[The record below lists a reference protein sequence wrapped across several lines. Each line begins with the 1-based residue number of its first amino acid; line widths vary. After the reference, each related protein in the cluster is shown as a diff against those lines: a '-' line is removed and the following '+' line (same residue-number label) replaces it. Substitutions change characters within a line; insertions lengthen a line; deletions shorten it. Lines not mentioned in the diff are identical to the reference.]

1 MREKGMTEE
10 EKGQQKTP
18 YTPEVRREMYYKMA
32 EDKEKKERQK
42 NPEKYKEE
50 KPIEM
55 YTKNG

>member
-32 EDKEKKERQK
+32 EDKEKKEL
-42 NPEKYKEE
+42 EHLLTKEG
-50 KPIEM
+50 KL
-55 YTKNG
+55 